1 MSTVISAKIPKKLKK
16 KVSQYGIKISQ
27 TVREALEEK
36 VRIIEERELGKNMN
50 ELSLALGH
58 LKKHDIVKVVRASR
72 DER

>member
-36 VRIIEERELGKNMN
+36 VRIIEERELGKNMD